1 MSNNKIAPITTEEF
15 KEKIKNGTFVKDIII
30 GRDMRLKPKALLD
43 VIEFTAADPQT
54 HSYRGGVSYG
64 SNEFSLDMMK
74 VPTDFILVEMTEK
87 KYRFNTTL
95 NTITV
100 SYINDVLANIV
111 EGSTITETLTVVN
124 INKHSDRLGNWIDKV
139 SEHISEAIVG
149 NWKFMEKNPEET
161 LKAFDKMIK
170 FREDNDITY
179 DEDDCDDID
188 IINHYCGECDACE
201 YSERC
206 ADSDADPKDSVE
218 KDSVEDEEPDDQD
231 LTIVCKSKEE
241 YQKVLEKIKNVVKES
256 KEDFHGLW
264 DKLSQTLETYTEED
278 IDKTTDDE
286 IDDSEV
292 EEAECDGD
300 CTICDKLCDIFS
312 SDEDEGDDD
321 IDECVNYIEDLAE
334 SITDE
339 IVTPATL
346 ILLHNTKA
354 KVIKLAHHNI
364 TISGVPMEL
373 VLKEKSG
380 ITPINI
386 LKKDPKNTPIGAIYQ
401 IYAHSTIDGSILFDY
416 EFDYSKKTLSDISI
430 NTYTNTTVA
439 DEVKD
444 MTLSSI
450 ELTECIYTTIA
461 DDIQLWI
468 DDEIAY
474 DIASYIDERIAIDV
488 TADEPL
494 DDHLLDP
501 FFTNATTKD
510 IRRNI

>member
-1 MSNNKIAPITTEEF
+1 MSNNKFNPITVEEF
-15 KEKIKNGTFVKDIII
+15 KEKIKNGTFVKDIVI
-30 GRDMRLKPKALLD
+30 GQEMQLKPETLLD
-43 VIEFTAADPQT
+43 VIEYMASEPQCHT
-54 HSYRGGVSYG
+54 CRNGIAYC
-64 SNEFSLDMMK
+64 SNEFSMDMMK
-74 VPTDFILVEMTEK
+74 VPTDFILIEMSEK

-124 INKHSDRLGNWIDKV
+124 INKHSDRLGNWIDKIAAR
-139 SEHISEAIVG
+139 ISDTIIG

-161 LKAFDKMIK
+161 LKAFDKMVK
-170 FREDNDITY
+170 FREENDIIY
-179 DEDDCDDID
+179 GEDDDSDEIEIID
-188 IINHYCGECDACE
+188 HCCGTCDACE

-206 ADSDADPKDSVE
+206 ADSCADPKG
-218 KDSVEDEEPDDQD
+218 SVEDEEPDDQD

-241 YQKVLEKIKNVVKES
+241 YQKILDKIRSVVKDS
-256 KEDFHGLW
+256 KEDFHALW
-264 DKLSQTLETYTEED
+264 DKLSQTLETYVEED

-286 IDDSEV
+286 IDD
-292 EEAECDGD
+292 EEDDEDDQCEGD
-300 CTICDKLCDIFS
+300 CIVCDRRCNIIS
-312 SDEDEGDDD
+312 SDEDEDDDD
-321 IDECVNYIEDLAE
+321 IDERASYVEGLAE

-364 TISGVPMEL
+364 TISGVPIEL

-380 ITPINI
+380 ITSINT

-401 IYAHSTIDGSILFDY
+401 LYAHSTIDGSVLFDY
-416 EFDYSKKTLSDISI
+416 EFDYSKKTLNDISI
-430 NTYTNTTVA
+430 NTYTNTTLA

-444 MTLSSI
+444 MTMTSI

-468 DDEIAY
+468 DEEIAY
-474 DIASYIDERIAIDV
+474 DIGTYIDERIDV
-488 TADEPL
+488 DAADDRL
-494 DDHLLDP
+494 DDHMLDI

-510 IRRNI
+510 VRRNI